1 MSRSFALVLLAACGA
16 PGGGDDGDDDDAP
29 PRVDAAPSGNGS
41 VFDAK
46 YTSVSIE
53 IDFENGEQ
61 PYTGPIVG
69 FGDTFDLSQANL
81 DRIFAG
87 RKAVVLPRVIADME
101 NVGPVAD
108 EELTSADILALAAAH
123 RDLVDT
129 ATVKTYYMV
138 FVSGYYADASGPLP
152 GVLGVSIG
160 NSGVIAMFKDVIE
173 STNIPALPNVVR
185 YVEQSTL
192 IHEVGHAI
200 GFVDNGVPMV
210 VDHKDGVH
218 GAHCTDDRCVMYY
231 LNEGASEAV
240 KFAQKYVLGNGTI
253 LWDAQCLADADAL
266 TGGPS

>member
-16 PGGGDDGDDDDAP
+16 PGGGDDGDDDDVP

-192 IHEVGHAI
+192 IHELAHSI
-200 GFVDNGVPMV
+200 GLTDNGVPMV
-210 VDHKDGVH
+210 SSHKDAAH
-218 GAHCTDDRCVMYY
+218 GAHCNNEDCVMFWQ
-231 LNEGASEAV
+231 NEGSADATQ
-240 KFAQKYVLGNGTI
+240 FAQQKLLTGSSI
-253 LWDAQCLADADAL
+253 LFDSACLADVDAL
-266 TGGPS
+266 SGGP